1 MTDKADTI
9 LDGLSKDEWIAIY
22 RDLVR
27 YGEYLLRIYGIK
39 YDTQGINANDFV
51 GRVVMKVLDVD
62 ADDHRVWNPKK
73 NPDVV
78 KFFKGCISSE
88 ISNHLVSKR
97 HSTTIDMN
105 IDPELDFF
113 ENIGTDTSII
123 SEVDANIIQEK
134 IINKLM
140 EEDVELVEVLFL
152 IQEDISFQDIAKR
165 RSYPNTRKVYYAR
178 DKIRSISDE
187 VLNKL
192 SEEKDE

>member
-9 LDGLSKDEWIAIY
+9 LDGLSKDEWIGMY

-27 YGEYLLRIYGIK
+27 YGGFLLRIYEVK

-51 GRVVMKVLDVD
+51 GRVIMKVLDVD
-62 ADDHRVWNPKK
+62 ADDHRVWDPQK
-73 NPDVV
+73 NPDIL

-97 HSTTIDMN
+97 HTTTIDMN
-105 IDPELDFF
+105 SDPEFDFF
-113 ENIGTDTSII
+113 ENLGTDTSIV
-123 SEVDANIIQEK
+123 SEVDAKIIEEK
-134 IINKLM
+134 IIDKLM

-165 RSYPNTRKVYYAR
+165 RGYPNTRKVYYAR
-178 DKIRSISDE
+178 DKIRSVSDE

-192 SEEKDE
+192 SEEKR